1 MEYIILII
9 GIALIVYG
17 MVGEFREKDDTAQLA
32 QPIMTA
38 GTSGSNKDNN
48 EDKSFDSIF
57 AQNII
62 LDRLDDIEN
71 KIDYIYDKYKD
82 VENTDTLLDDQQEIK
97 KIDEEDTINKIIFKL
112 KDGGADVE
120 DIAQKTGMLKG
131 EVLLRLG
138 MRKQ

>member
-1 MEYIILII
+1 MEYILLII
-9 GIALIVYG
+9 GIALIIYG
-17 MVGEFREKDDTAQLA
+17 IVGKFKKKDE
-32 QPIMTA
+32 PIELDNTI
-38 GTSGSNKDNN
+38 KDND

-57 AQNII
+57 AQNVI
-62 LDRLDDIEN
+62 LERLDDIEN

-82 VENTDTLLDDQQEIK
+82 VENTDTLVDDQQEIK
-97 KIDEEDTINKIIFKL
+97 KIDEEDTINNIIFKL
-112 KDGGADVE
+112 KDGGADIE

>member
-1 MEYIILII
+1 MEYILLII
-9 GIALIVYG
+9 GIALIIYG
-17 MVGEFREKDDTAQLA
+17 IVGKFKKKDE
-32 QPIMTA
+32 PIELDNTI
-38 GTSGSNKDNN
+38 KDND
-48 EDKSFDSIF
+48 EGKSFDSIF

-82 VENTDTLLDDQQEIK
+82 VENTDTLVDDQQEIK